1 MTPQQMLPQSII
13 ERVLHRRGK
22 LNILDTLRSRK
33 TALLAIDLQNAYL
46 AEDQPGYFHA
56 GRRIIGNVNRLAAAL
71 RARGGSV
78 VWIRNTLGLEV
89 LQDWPVYGSLRRDG
103 LREDM
108 LRALTQGSLG
118 HQLWAELDVSE
129 QDLVLNK
136 RRYSAFI
143 SGSSDIDAQLRARG
157 VDTLIIAGVLANVCC
172 ESTARDAMMLN
183 YHVVMAADAT
193 AAHSQEEHVAT
204 LSNILFAFGDVMD
217 TDEIIERLWNTVT
230 EEKRA

>member
-1 MTPQQMLPQSII
+1 MLPQSIV
-13 ERVLHRRGK
+13 ERVLRRRGK
-22 LNILDTLRSRK
+22 LNILDYLPSRK

-46 AEDQPGYFHA
+46 VEDQPGYLQA
-56 GRRIIGNVNRLAAAL
+56 GRGIIGNVNRLAAAV
-71 RARGGSV
+71 RARSGFV
-78 VWIRNTLGLEV
+78 VWIRNTLGIEV
-89 LQDWPVYGSLRRDG
+89 LQQWPVYGSLRREG

-108 LRALTQGSLG
+108 LQALAEGSPG
-118 HQLWAELDVSE
+118 HQLWSELDVSA

-143 SGSSDIDAQLRARG
+143 SGSSDIDAQLRARS
-157 VDTLIIAGVLANVCC
+157 VRTLIIAGVLANVCC

-193 AAHSQEEHVAT
+193 AAHTQEEHVAT

-217 TDEIIERLWNTVT
+217 TDEIIERLSDSVT
-230 EEKRA
+230 EEDRA